1 MKRILRTAAASV
13 LVLALMSP
21 GMAHFLTVNG
31 AAPGGGPGP
40 GVWVGGPVGL
50 DASGRG
56 LVLGGP
62 TGDLLM
68 PPAHVK
74 GLDTACEAL
83 EAGGVA
89 AADIRGPGG
98 PGCPHGQ

>member
-1 MKRILRTAAASV
+1 MKRIVRTASSIV

-21 GMAHFLTVNG
+21 AMAHFLTVRG
-31 AAPGGGPGP
+31 GAPGGGPGP

-50 DASGRG
+50 DAEGRG

-68 PPAHVK
+68 PPSHVK
-74 GLDTACEAL
+74 GLNTACEAL
-83 EAGGVA
+83 DANGVA